1 MSRIHNREYRLESK
15 SREFPNN
22 TITGGT
28 HQHTIPVI
36 LKLLMW
42 AHVFKVRLFLVLLYT
57 RFFFYPKLNF
67 QFYFQLLFRHR
78 NRVHSP
84 RRKTFIFVEYFHVL
98 QSK

>member
-15 SREFPNN
+15 STEFPNN
-22 TITGGT
+22 TITGGK

-57 RFFFYPKLNF
+57 RFFLPKIKFSILLSITF
-67 QFYFQLLFRHR
+67 PPPQSRTQPPPQDFYFR
-78 NRVHSP
+78 
-84 RRKTFIFVEYFHVL
+84 
-98 QSK
+98 